1 MSTIYIGRHTCK
13 DHLFDVLE
21 CEMSSTYWDAIG
33 VLLEEVFLLNY
44 PELYDGIARD
54 EFSLF
59 EYYTFIELSS
69 NDFNLVIKLIRAY
82 MPMLKEV
89 VWGEKVWITD
99 VQLVKSRAQ
108 QVWFELLEPLVT
120 KDDRYDDTLSIP
132 RQ

>member
-1 MSTIYIGRHTCK
+1 MS
-13 DHLFDVLE
+13 
-21 CEMSSTYWDAIG
+21 
-33 VLLEEVFLLNY
+33 
-44 PELYDGIARD
+44 
-54 EFSLF
+54 FSLF
-59 EYYTFIELSS
+59 EYYTFTELSS